1 MKDLNRYV
9 IKKHAN
15 MWKDI
20 GIELGL
26 ELKLLNV
33 IEKDHP
39 YQSVTCL
46 QEVLDKW
53 LMQSATAT
61 WKSLE
66 LALTNVTRVDLG
78 LDPCDDIYG
87 NDLCD
92 VLILF
97 ASLNFFYFLY

>member
-1 MKDLNRYV
+1 MRDLNRYV
-9 IKKHAN
+9 IKKQAN
-15 MWKDI
+15 LWKDI

-26 ELKLLNV
+26 DLDLLDV

-46 QEVLDKW
+46 QKVLDKW
-53 LMQSATAT
+53 LKLAVNAT

-78 LDPCDDIYG
+78 LDPVDDIYG
-87 NDLCD
+87 NGT
-92 VLILF
+92 
-97 ASLNFFYFLY
+97 YE